1 MRQLYSGQAL
11 KYGREPGSMPD
22 LCYFAAIGVSMGIHP
37 GKATGDRLKS
47 MKQDLNSQLFQKLER
62 ARYTNRE
69 LDIWSGR
76 KLQQILGFKDWR
88 SFVKVVEKAK
98 VLCIEAGFQVR
109 DHFSFGSRKMTLGK
123 SGNRKV
129 DEVGL
134 TRYACY
140 LITQNAGLSN
150 KTITF
155 AQTYFSTHT
164 RELGVI
170 EQRLLYLERLP
181 LKSKS
186 ENKWSNIIYERG
198 IDEKGFEFFRLSEDE
213 EVFGTYSAKEM
224 KEKLAMSK
232 DTYYAEFVS
241 TLPVMAIDI
250 AIEVTLYNIRQKK
263 LVGEDQISMEYL
275 ETSRAFHN
283 MLLERGI
290 KLETFPDAED
300 IEEVGRDLEHFR
312 RMHIKA

>member
-1 MRQLYSGQAL
+1 M
-11 KYGREPGSMPD
+11 KPD
-22 LCYFAAIGVSMGIHP
+22 LNTKLY
-37 GKATGDRLKS
+37 
-47 MKQDLNSQLFQKLER
+47 QKLER

-69 LDIWSGR
+69 LDCWSGR
-76 KLQQILGFKDWR
+76 ALQQVLGYKDWR
-88 SFVKVVEKAK
+88 SFVRVVEKAK
-98 VLCIEAGFQVR
+98 VLCEEAGFPVR

-123 SGNRKV
+123 SGSRKV

-140 LITQNAGLSN
+140 LITQNTGSSN
-150 KTITF
+150 KTIAF
-155 AQTYFSTHT
+155 AQTYFSTQS
-164 RELGVI
+164 RKLGVI
-170 EQRLLYLERLP
+170 EQRLLDLETLP
-181 LKSKS
+181 LLSKS
-186 ENKWSNIIYERG
+186 ENNWSNIIYERG
-198 IDEKGFEFFRLSEDE
+198 IDEKGFEFFRPSSDE

-241 TLPVMAIDI
+241 TLPIMAIDI

-275 ETSRAFHN
+275 ETTRAFHN

-290 KLETFPDAED
+290 KLETFPAVED

-312 RMHIKA
+312 RMHMRA